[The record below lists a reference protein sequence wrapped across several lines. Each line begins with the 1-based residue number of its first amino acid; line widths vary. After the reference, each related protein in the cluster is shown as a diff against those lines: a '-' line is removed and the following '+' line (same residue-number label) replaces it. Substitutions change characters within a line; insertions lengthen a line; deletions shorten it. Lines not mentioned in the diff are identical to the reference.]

1 MSASNVNEKNEELQY
16 VTGEKNWLK
25 NLVFDFESLLL
36 LFCFRLLVH
45 YYYYN
50 DLQNSASSSRVDIW
64 AFPIHLI
71 NNKI

>member
-1 MSASNVNEKNEELQY
+1 MWMKKNEVLQY

-25 NLVFDFESLLL
+25 NLVFDFDFESLL
-36 LFCFRLLVH
+36 LFCFRLVVH